1 MKVNITVSMCISN
14 DFIVDVKEPT
24 PENLYEAFMVQHGY
38 PLGVNDYPNKD
49 NWLIDDLEIIN
60 DNE

>member
-24 PENLYEAFMVQHGY
+24 PENLHEAFMVQYGY
-38 PLGVNDYPNKD
+38 PLGVSDYPKKD
-49 NWLIDDLEIIN
+49 NWLIDDLEIIS

>member
-1 MKVNITVSMCISN
+1 MCISN

-24 PENLYEAFMVQHGY
+24 PENLYEAFVVQYGY
-38 PLGVNDYPNKD
+38 PLGVSDYPNKD